1 MTPQDPRD
9 RAMEAMLRRQMPGGA
24 GPGDA
29 CPDAE
34 TLAAWTDGGLDAR
47 AQAQVEAH
55 AAGCARCQ
63 ALMAAIV
70 KSEPAPAALAPE
82 GSWSRWSLRWLVP
95 LTAAAA
101 ATLVWVLVPG
111 GEQPS
116 TRVKEELTQA
126 RAESPT
132 QPAAVEPPAAEP
144 PAMDLQKALPGAAR
158 KDERDAAASRP
169 SGDEARYSARQTS
182 PAEPPPARTEAES
195 KAVQQETAVAAPPV
209 AETLSVERERRSA
222 DAATAEAP
230 AAPAPPAAAQAQ
242 SAPAAGATVGTREGF
257 ADANAL
263 SPGIVSRD
271 PAVRWRMAGPGAVER
286 STDAGS
292 SWTRLET
299 GSPVMFT
306 AGSAP
311 SASVCWLVGRGGLV
325 LLTTDARTWRRVT
338 PPAAADL
345 IAVDATDAATATVRT
360 ANGRAFRTTD
370 GGTTWVATP

>member
-9 RAMEAMLRRQMPGGA
+9 RAMDALLRRQMPGNA
-24 GPGDA
+24 GSSEA

-47 AQAQVEAH
+47 AHAQVEAH

-70 KSEPAPAALAPE
+70 KSQPAPAAPAPE

-101 ATLVWVLVPG
+101 ATLVWMMVPG
-111 GEQPS
+111 GERPR
-116 TRVKEELTQA
+116 TPVEEELTQA
-126 RAESPT
+126 RAESPA
-132 QPAAVEPPAAEP
+132 PPVAVEPPAAG
-144 PAMDLQKALPGAAR
+144 PAARDPQKALPETSR

-169 SGDEARYSARQTS
+169 SGDEARYAARQTA
-182 PAEPPPARTEAES
+182 PAEPPPARAEAEA
-195 KAVQQETAVAAPPV
+195 KAVQPETTVAAAPV

-222 DAATAEAP
+222 DAATGREA
-230 AAPAPPAAAQAQ
+230 AAVPAPPAAAQAQ
-242 SAPAAGATVGTREGF
+242 SAPAVGATVGTREGF
-257 ADANAL
+257 ADAAL

-271 PAVRWRMAGPGAVER
+271 PAVRWRLAGPGAVER

-299 GSPVMFT
+299 GVATPFT

-311 SASVCWLVGRGGLV
+311 SGSVCWLVGPGGLV

-338 PPAAADL
+338 SPAAADL

-360 ANGRAFRTTD
+360 ANGHAFRTID
-370 GGTTWVATP
+370 GGATWVATP

>member
-1 MTPQDPRD
+1 
-9 RAMEAMLRRQMPGGA
+9 MEAMLRRQMPGGA

-132 QPAAVEPPAAEP
+132 QPAAVETPAAEP
-144 PAMDLQKALPGAAR
+144 SAIDLQKALPGAAP
-158 KDERDAAASRP
+158 KDERDAAASRSP
-169 SGDEARYSARQTS
+169 GDVARDSALEAA
-182 PAEPPPARTEAES
+182 PAELPPARAETEA
-195 KAVQQETAVAAPPV
+195 KTVRPVPADAPAPL
-209 AETLSVERERRSA
+209 AETDSIERERRSA
-222 DAATAEAP
+222 EAAAERPSP
-230 AAPAPPAAAQAQ
+230 AAPAPPPAAQAQ
-242 SAPAAGATVGTREGF
+242 AAPAAGAPAGTREGF
-257 ADANAL
+257 AGNTL
-263 SPGIVSRD
+263 SQGIVSSD
-271 PAVRWRMAGPGAVER
+271 PAVRWRLAGPGVVER

-299 GSPVMFT
+299 GVAATFT

-311 SASVCWLVGRGGLV
+311 SGSVCWLVGPGGVVLV
-325 LLTTDARTWRRVT
+325 TTDARTWRRVT
-338 PPAAADL
+338 SPAALDL
-345 IAVDATDAATATVRT
+345 AAVDATDATSATVRT

-370 GGTTWVATP
+370 GGGTWVAVP